1 MKKAILALS
10 ISALALSLGGVASAS
25 SVESINQIQSSAVKV
40 SSATVTVTFEPANG
54 EKLPIKPQKDVPLG
68 MGSEYYMDG
77 SNWMILYGSNVVSL
91 SGNKVTII
99 GYGTAQVKAFK
110 SNGAELGV
118 YTFIVKR

>member
-25 SVESINQIQSSAVKV
+25 PVSSTESAVTP
-40 SSATVTVTFEPANG
+40 ATVTVTFEPANG
-54 EKLPIKPQKDVPLG
+54 EKLPIKPQKDVKLG

-77 SNWMILYGSNVVSL
+77 SNWMLLYGSNVVSL